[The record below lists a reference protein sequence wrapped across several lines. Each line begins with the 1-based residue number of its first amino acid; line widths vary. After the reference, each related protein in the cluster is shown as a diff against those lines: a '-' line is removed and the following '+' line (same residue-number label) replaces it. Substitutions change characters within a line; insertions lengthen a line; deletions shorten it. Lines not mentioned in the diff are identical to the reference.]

1 MLTSGARLALVGSA
15 IGLLGA
21 SGVSRLITAAFPAI
35 QTSSVSVLIGATV
48 LLIAIA
54 QIAGYIPARYASRIS
69 PIDAL
74 RAE

>member
-1 MLTSGARLALVGSA
+1 LA
-15 IGLLGA
+15 
-21 SGVSRLITAAFPAI
+21 AAFPGMQMNGI
-35 QTSSVSVLIGATV
+35 PVLIGATV

-69 PIDAL
+69 PTGAL